1 MQRTTFPEDRMAWR
15 KEVERMLQSH
25 AVDIKRLTQLDAPQ
39 TSGVVIGGNP
49 PVEKLCMSF
58 DFTIGVPG
66 TTTTTTTTS
75 TSSTTPLPCASCDC
89 WSMTVSGFT
98 GMACI
103 GSGANGTFVLRQSLS
118 GYCVWSSPITD
129 LQQQWVLNYDGV
141 RYGLIF
147 YGGILGGS
155 SVQVIYYSNPVSP
168 PCASSITL
176 TLSSLTA
183 GTCLTPPNTI
193 TVTSVPCATTTTST
207 TGSTT
212 TGSTTSTTSTTTAEC
227 PSTLDI
233 HAEIKWD
240 SDRFDWVQSYFSING
255 AEGGGT
261 VQAAYNGATF
271 QIDFAV
277 AHRCFVGSATYLA
290 PVYVDDACRP
300 VTARRSTKS
309 DGWPTHVTGACFD
322 CTPTSTTSTESTTTE
337 STTTASTTTASTTT
351 ASTTTASTTTASTTT
366 GSTTTGSTT
375 TESTTT
381 ESTTGSTTTASTTT
395 GTTTGSTTTA
405 STTTS
410 TTTPSCGGSCFWV
423 WHGVWSE
430 TSETCT
436 GGCACGG
443 RKPTFNG
450 IFDGQQASTSCG

>member
-1 MQRTTFPEDRMAWR
+1 
-15 KEVERMLQSH
+15 MLQSH
-25 AVDIKRLTQLDAPQ
+25 AVDITRLTRLDAPQ

-66 TTTTTTTTS
+66 TTTTTSTTS

-155 SVQVIYYSNPVSP
+155 SVQVIYYSKPVSP

-183 GTCLTPPNTI
+183 GTCLTPPTTI
-193 TVTSVPCATTTTST
+193 TLTSVPCATTTTST

-212 TGSTTSTTSTTTAEC
+212 TGSTTSTTSTTTGEC
-227 PSTLDI
+227 PSTLAV
-233 HAEIKWD
+233 HAEVKWD
-240 SDRFDWVQSYFSING
+240 SDRFDWVQSYFSVNSV
-255 AEGGGT
+255 EGGGT
-261 VQAAYNGATF
+261 VQAQYNGATF

-277 AHRCFVGSATYLA
+277 AHRCFIGTATYLA
-290 PVYVDDACRP
+290 PVVVDDSCRP

-322 CTPTSTTSTESTTTE
+322 CTPASTTSTTTE
-337 STTTASTTTASTTT
+337 STTTGSTTESTTTGSTTT
-351 ASTTTASTTTASTTT
+351 GSTTTGSTTTASTTT

-375 TESTTT
+375 TGSTTT
-381 ESTTGSTTTASTTT
+381 GSTTTGSTTTASTTT
-395 GTTTGSTTTA
+395 GS
-405 STTTS
+405 TTS
-410 TTTPSCGGSCFWV
+410 TTTPSCGGSCYWV

-430 TSETCT
+430 SSQTCT

-443 RKPTFNG
+443 QKPTFDG
-450 IFDGQQASTSCG
+450 MYDGQEASTPCA